1 MSIKALFISLFAVTL
16 VILGLV
22 FTSIFEVKLTSA
34 ELKAAQQSRYDS
46 YLLANELRQSSEDL
60 TRTSST

>member
-22 FTSIFEVKLTSA
+22 FTTILDDTLTSA

-46 YLLANELRQSSEDL
+46 
-60 TRTSST
+60 

>member
-1 MSIKALFISLFAVTL
+1 MSIKALFISLFAVTF

-46 YLLANELRQSSEDL
+46 
-60 TRTSST
+60 